1 MMKVFAGIDG
11 GGTRTRLALVGEDGV
26 LLGHASGRSCNFTEH
41 GIKESQAELLRLWN
55 EAWSATGVKP
65 KPADAVFMG
74 LGSILSEEE
83 AKINCRMA
91 TEIGFAQDGSIF
103 ADNDVWNAHAGK
115 LEGRSGILLISG
127 TGSAC
132 FGRNSC
138 GASWRSGGWGHLL
151 DERGS
156 AHALGQAALVA
167 ATRDADGRGK
177 PTQLSLLVRDTLGL
191 RDITEIFYK
200 VHCAGLKRADVAALA
215 PRVVAL
221 AENNDQ
227 VARQMLAEQVQ
238 GLVEMVV
245 TVSERLGLDCPELA
259 LTGGLISNSH
269 TFRKIFLDSLALT
282 LPQFR
287 LLEDGLAPVLGS
299 VLLAIERSTGSAP
312 SKLFVESLHRNSANL
327 VSLQ

>member
-1 MMKVFAGIDG
+1 MKVFAGIDG
-11 GGTRTRLALVGEDGV
+11 GGTRTRLALVREDGA

-41 GIKESQAELLRLWN
+41 GIKESQAELLRLWK
-55 EAWSATGVKP
+55 EAWSATGEKP
-65 KPADAVFMG
+65 KQADAVFMG

-91 TEIGFAQDGSIF
+91 TEIGFAQGGSIF

-115 LEGRSGILLISG
+115 LEGRAGILLISG

-132 FGRNSC
+132 FGRNSR
-138 GASWRSGGWGHLL
+138 GASWRCGGWGYLL

-156 AHALGQAALVA
+156 AHALGHAALVA
-167 ATRDADGRGK
+167 ATRDADGRGQ
-177 PTQLSLLVRDTLGL
+177 PTELSSLVYDALGM
-191 RDITEIFYK
+191 RNIMEIYYK
-200 VHCAGLKRADVAALA
+200 VHCAGVKRADVADLA

-221 AENNDQ
+221 AENNDR
-227 VARQMLAEQVQ
+227 VACRLLAEQVQ

-245 TVSERLGLDCPELA
+245 TVSERLGLDGPELA
-259 LTGGLISNSH
+259 LTGGLINNSH
-269 TFRKIFLDSLALT
+269 TFHKMFLDGLALS

-287 LLEDGLAPVLGS
+287 LAEDGLAPVFGS

-312 SKLFVESLHRNSANL
+312 SKVFVESLHRNSANL